1 MGTRRPPT
9 DQPRPCQ
16 LRRTPEAMQV
26 TSDNLRQV
34 ARWCHGALQTEG
46 GKIALIEVTNTI
58 TSHTTTAHVGD
69 CIVRRY
75 RGNRSIFTAIPRD
88 EFEQEWTLRPIKK
101 EPRK

>member
-26 TSDNLRQV
+26 TDENLRQV
-34 ARWCHGALQTEG
+34 ARWCHGALRTEG

-69 CIVRRY
+69 YIVRRY
-75 RGNRSIFTAIPRD
+75 RVNRSLFTASPCD
-88 EFEQEWTLRPIKK
+88 EFVQEWTLHPKK
-101 EPRK
+101 ESK

>member
-9 DQPRPCQ
+9 DRPRPCQ

-34 ARWCHGALQTEG
+34 AKWCHGVLRTEG

-58 TSHTTTAHVGD
+58 TSHTTVARVGD
-69 CIVRRY
+69 YIVRRY
-75 RGNRSIFTAIPRD
+75 RGNRSIFTPIPQD
-88 EFEQEWTLRPIKK
+88 EFEQEWTVRAKK
-101 EPRK
+101 EPKSK

>member
-9 DQPRPCQ
+9 DRPRPCQ

-34 ARWCHGALQTEG
+34 AKWCHGVLRTEG
-46 GKIALIEVTNTI
+46 GKIALIEVTNTTI
-58 TSHTTTAHVGD
+58 ARVGD
-69 CIVRRY
+69 YIVRRY
-75 RGNRSIFTAIPRD
+75 RGNRSIFTTVPQD

-101 EPRK
+101 EPKSK

>member
-1 MGTRRPPT
+1 MATRRPT

-26 TSDNLRQV
+26 TDENLRQV
-34 ARWCHGALQTEG
+34 ARWCHGALRTEG

-69 CIVRRY
+69 YIVRRY
-75 RGNRSIFTAIPRD
+75 RGNRSIFTTIPQD